1 MGKCGSGTKTVSV
14 YRWLSAVL
22 PGGCLG
28 YLHVYSCVYA
38 FVVIFP
44 PFLLSYFLC
53 SDCRATQGCAWCA
66 RSSTGAELTS
76 AFCTTDCVC
85 FGGQQGER
93 NPAASCDGKPLTPV
107 HFRYV
112 MTQPL
117 HVLLS
122 AGVGASSEISNN
134 NYRLD

>member
-1 MGKCGSGTKTVSV
+1 MGKCSSGTWTVSV
-14 YRWLSAVL
+14 YRCLSAVL

-28 YLHVYSCVYA
+28 CLHVCSCVYA
-38 FVVIFP
+38 FSVVSS
-44 PFLLSYFLC
+44 FLFLSSSLC
-53 SDCRATQGCAWCA
+53 SDCRATQGCAWCI
-66 RSSTGAELTS
+66 RSSTGAELIS

-85 FGGQQGER
+85 FGGRQGER

-112 MTQPL
+112 MTQRL

-134 NYRLD
+134 N